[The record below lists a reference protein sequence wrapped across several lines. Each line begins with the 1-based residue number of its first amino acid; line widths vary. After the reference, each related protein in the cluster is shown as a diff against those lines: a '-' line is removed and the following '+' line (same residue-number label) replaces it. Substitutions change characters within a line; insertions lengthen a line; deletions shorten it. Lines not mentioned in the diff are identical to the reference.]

1 VNEINLTAPGLNGET
16 FLQAFN
22 TVRAGGDSPFIDQLL
37 APVFGPGAGSA
48 VLRAAAPFNTA
59 LATNNPGEI
68 AGIIAGSALT
78 SPVGGAL
85 LAKAGLPANFFVVN
99 PQFGIFPL
107 GSSAVLPG
115 GAYTVDNSGFSNY
128 HSLQIQLQR
137 RLQRGLSLQ
146 GSYVF
151 SKVTGDSADSE
162 GNAGESAIYLADYRT
177 LRNKSLDDGPLS
189 FNHTGVIKINSIY
202 EFPFGPGKPWLSGN
216 NKVMSNLVGGWQM
229 GGIFT
234 YYTGSPITLNG
245 ANGFNLSLAEGV
257 FGGNAN
263 QLGALPEG
271 VTRVGNGVTYFPGT
285 TQIVDP
291 QNASLTP
298 GLQAISTLRAIA
310 VNGTPVLTNALP
322 GSLGTLG
329 NGTVYG
335 PGGLRLDFNL
345 LKRIRIKERYIFEFR
360 ATAENL
366 TNTASFANPTTNI
379 NSTTFGKIT
388 SDTQG
393 PRILVFQ
400 GRLTF

>member
-1 VNEINLTAPGLNGET
+1 M
-16 FLQAFN
+16 
-22 TVRAGGDSPFIDQLL
+22 
-37 APVFGPGAGSA
+37 
-48 VLRAAAPFNTA
+48 
-59 LATNNPGEI
+59 
-68 AGIIAGSALT
+68 
-78 SPVGGAL
+78 
-85 LAKAGLPANFFVVN
+85 VN
-99 PQFGIFPL
+99 PQFGAFPL

-128 HSLQIQLQR
+128 HSLQVQLQR
-137 RLQRGLSLQ
+137 RLDHGLSLQ

-162 GNAGESAIYLADYRT
+162 GNAGESAIYLADYRS
-177 LRNKSLDDGPLS
+177 LRNRSLDNGPLS

-216 NKVMSNLVGGWQM
+216 NKVLSNLVGGWQM

-234 YYTGSPITLNG
+234 YYTGSPITLTG
-245 ANGFNLSLAEGV
+245 ANGLNMSLAEGV

-263 QLGALPEG
+263 QLGALTAN
-271 VTRVGNGVTYFPGT
+271 VTRVGNGVTYFPGP
-285 TQIVDP
+285 TQITDP
-291 QNASLTP
+291 QVASLASN
-298 GLQAISTLRAIA
+298 LQAISTLKAIA
-310 VNGTPVLTNALP
+310 VGGTPVLTNALP

-329 NGTVYG
+329 NGTLYG

-366 TNTASFANPTTNI
+366 TNTASFANPTTSI
-379 NSTTFGKIT
+379 NSATFGKIT